1 MIGNE
6 VVFRIYKTPTQ
17 YAVKML
23 DGRGLAEGYLTVP
36 ERRYFE
42 SEEKAEQWVENR
54 GEHIE
59 EPTRIV
65 PLGTRIV
72 DVEQEVKA

>member
-1 MIGNE
+1 MIGQE
-6 VVFRIYKTPTQ
+6 VVFRVYKTPTQ

-36 ERRYFE
+36 VRRYFE
-42 SEEKAEQWVENR
+42 SEEKAEQWAENR
-54 GEHIE
+54 AERIE

-65 PLGTRIV
+65 PLGTRV
-72 DVEQEVKA
+72 ADVERGSA

>member
-6 VVFRIYKTPTQ
+6 VVFRVYKTPTQ

-23 DGRGLAEGYLTVP
+23 DGRALAEGYLTVP

-42 SEEKAEQWVENR
+42 SEEKAEQWAENR
-54 GEHIE
+54 AERID

-65 PLGTRIV
+65 SLGTRV
-72 DVEQEVKA
+72 ADVERGDA